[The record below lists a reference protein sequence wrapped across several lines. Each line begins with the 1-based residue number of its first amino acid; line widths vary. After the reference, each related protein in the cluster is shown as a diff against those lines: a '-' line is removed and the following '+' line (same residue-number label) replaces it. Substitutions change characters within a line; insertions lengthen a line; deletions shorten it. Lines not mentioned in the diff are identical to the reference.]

1 MDRLTAMTAFV
12 RVVEA
17 GSFTKAAET
26 LDVANATITRL
37 VQNLEQD
44 LRVRL
49 LHRTTRSVTV
59 TAEGAVYYERV
70 LRLLSELEDIESQ
83 TRHAS
88 GKPSGRVRVETAAAV
103 ASSIVVPHLHEFQR
117 AFPDVEIEL
126 SIGTK
131 YADLIAE
138 GIDCAIRAGEPREQQ
153 MVARRIGSFRFVTA
167 AAPGLIER
175 CGGVPATPEELARFP
190 TVGLV
195 VGTGARPLGFK
206 YVAPS
211 GTEEQEFPFE
221 HSLVVDDVN
230 AYVRAGIAGLGVIQG
245 PAYALREGIGQGLLV
260 ELLAERQ
267 IVPRSLYV
275 MYAPNRHLS
284 AKVRVFIDWIVAL
297 LARDPELRPR

>member
-83 TRHAS
+83 TKQAT
-88 GKPSGRVRVETAAAV
+88 GKPTGRVRVETAAALATSV
-103 ASSIVVPHLHEFQR
+103 IVPRLHEFQR
-117 AFPDVEIEL
+117 EYPGVEIEL

-153 MVARRIGSFRFVTA
+153 MVARRIGSFRIVTCA
-167 AAPGLIER
+167 SPQLLER
-175 CGGVPATPEELARFP
+175 HEPVRRPEDLERLP
-190 TVGLV
+190 SIGLV
-195 VGTGARPLGFK
+195 LA
-206 YVAPS
+206 S
-211 GTEEQEFPFE
+211 GTRARGFTYVSPDGGAEQEFILP
-221 HSLVVDDVN
+221 HSLIVDDVN
-230 AYVRAGIAGLGVIQG
+230 AYVRAAEAGLGVIQG
-245 PAYALREGIGQGLLV
+245 PSYALLEGIEQGRLV

-267 IVPRSLYV
+267 GPPRSIYV

-297 LARDPELRPR
+297 MERDPQLRPA